1 MQNSQGSYEKTIL
14 ILCSIAALGA
24 AAYLVLQS
32 QGFEESL
39 ALPSGAS
46 ANNPN
51 PPNVQGVQDAID
63 TIKKKYSWGSPV
75 RNGKPVPLNKSV
87 LLVMKDDKL
96 FDLLLPDADNQLRPP
111 MTNVFL
117 VGDRT
122 KTPPEDQLPHLF
134 SPNVGDLD
142 ADNDGFSNLEEFE
155 GKTNPRDANSMPP
168 LTNKLFLKQRISH
181 DYTVKLVSGDGKTFQ
196 VQRLEPQPRAS
207 KFVAVNEEF
216 GFERGVTRFKVLSAE
231 KKQIQHPTLGPMD
244 AQVLKIKDLSTNKEF
259 ELTEKGDEVN
269 LAEYEAV
276 FEFQWKTRSKIAGVR
291 EGKTFVLPGV
301 VKTYHILKLED
312 SKAIIAPDEGGKPSS
327 QTIEIK
333 QG

>member
-1 MQNSQGSYEKTIL
+1 M
-14 ILCSIAALGA
+14 
-24 AAYLVLQS
+24 
-32 QGFEESL
+32 
-39 ALPSGAS
+39 
-46 ANNPN
+46 
-51 PPNVQGVQDAID
+51 
-63 TIKKKYSWGSPV
+63 
-75 RNGKPVPLNKSV
+75 
-87 LLVMKDDKL
+87 
-96 FDLLLPDADNQLRPP
+96 
-111 MTNVFL
+111 
-117 VGDRT
+117 
-122 KTPPEDQLPHLF
+122 
-134 SPNVGDLD
+134 
-142 ADNDGFSNLEEFE
+142 
-155 GKTNPRDANSMPP
+155 
-168 LTNKLFLKQRISH
+168 
-181 DYTVKLVSGDGKTFQ
+181 
-196 VQRLEPQPRAS
+196 
-207 KFVAVNEEF
+207 
-216 GFERGVTRFKVLSAE
+216 TRFKVLSAE

>member
-14 ILCSIAALGA
+14 ILCSLAALGA

-32 QGFEESL
+32 KGFEESL
-39 ALPSGAS
+39 TLPSGAS

-63 TIKKKYSWGSPV
+63 TIKKKYSWVSPV

-87 LLVMKDDKL
+87 LLVMKDNKL

-155 GKTNPRDANSMPP
+155 GKTNPRDANSLPP

-216 GFERGVTRFKVLSAE
+216 GFEKGVTRFKVLSAE

>member
-14 ILCSIAALGA
+14 ILCSLAALGA

-32 QGFEESL
+32 KGFEESL
-39 ALPSGAS
+39 TLPRGAS

-51 PPNVQGVQDAID
+51 PPNVQSVQDAID
-63 TIKKKYSWGSPV
+63 TIKKKYSWVSPV

-87 LLVMKDDKL
+87 LLVMKDGGL
-96 FDLLLPDADNQLRPP
+96 FDLTLPEPKFREP

-122 KTPPEDQLPHLF
+122 KTPPEEQLPHLF

-155 GKTNPRDANSMPP
+155 AKTNPRDANDLPP

-207 KFVAVNEEF
+207 KFVALNEEF

-231 KKQIQHPTLGPMD
+231 KKQFQHPTLGPMD

-312 SKAIIAPDEGGKPSS
+312 SKAIIAPDQGGKPSS

>member
-1 MQNSQGSYEKTIL
+1 MQNSQGSYEKTTL
-14 ILCSIAALGA
+14 ILCSLAALGVA
-24 AAYLVLQS
+24 VFLVLQS
-32 QGFEESL
+32 RAFEESL

-51 PPNVQGVQDAID
+51 PPNIGAVQEAID
-63 TIKKKYSWGSPV
+63 TIKKKYTWVSPA

-87 LLVMKDDKL
+87 LLVMKEGQL
-96 FDLLLPDADNQLRPP
+96 FDLTLPEPKFREP

-117 VGDRT
+117 VGDRSM
-122 KTPPEDQLPHLF
+122 TPPEEQLPHIF

-142 ADNDGFSNLEEFE
+142 ADEDGFSNLEEFE
-155 GKTNPRDANSMPP
+155 AKTNPRDAASMPP
-168 LTNKLFLKQRISH
+168 LTDKLFLIQRISH

-207 KFVAVNEEF
+207 KFVAVGEEF
-216 GFERGVTRFKVLSAE
+216 GFERGVTRFKVLSA
-231 KKQIQHPTLGPMD
+231 KKEEIQHPTLGPME
-244 AQVLKIKDLSTNKEF
+244 AQLLKIKDLSTNKEF
-259 ELTEKGDEVN
+259 ELVEKGDEVN

-276 FEFQWKTRSKIAGVR
+276 FEFRWKKLSKIAGVR

-312 SKAIIAPDEGGKPSS
+312 SKAIIAPDVKGKPSS

>member
-14 ILCSIAALGA
+14 ILCSLAALGA

-32 QGFEESL
+32 KGFEESL
-39 ALPSGAS
+39 TLPSGAS

-63 TIKKKYSWGSPV
+63 TIKKKYSWVSPV

-87 LLVMKDDKL
+87 LLVMKDGGL
-96 FDLLLPDADNQLRPP
+96 FDLTLPEPKFREP

-122 KTPPEDQLPHLF
+122 KTPPEEQLPHLF

-155 GKTNPRDANSMPP
+155 AKTNPRDANDLPP

-181 DYTVKLVSGDGKTFQ
+181 DYMVKLVSGDGKTFQ

-207 KFVAVNEEF
+207 KFVALNEEF

-231 KKQIQHPTLGPMD
+231 KKQFQHPTLGPMD

-312 SKAIIAPDEGGKPSS
+312 SKAIIAPDQGGKPSS